1 MNPETETLAI
11 PEAGPAVKPRTPSL
25 GVGVTAGLQLA
36 EMRAAKARTGQKV
49 ATAVLDALQE
59 AAEEPRSGPAAI
71 ETIQTAYNYY
81 LIETGAER

>member
-36 EMRAAKARTGQKV
+36 EMRHMKARQGQKV
-49 ATAVLDALQE
+49 ATAILDAMEQNLGE
-59 AAEEPRSGPAAI
+59 GPQALVVVSI
-71 ETIQTAYNYY
+71 IQDAY
-81 LIETGAER
+81 LILIEGE

>member
-36 EMRAAKARTGQKV
+36 EMRHMKARQGQKV
-49 ATAVLDALQE
+49 ATAILDAMEQNLGE
-59 AAEEPRSGPAAI
+59 GPQALAVVSI
-71 ETIQTAYNYY
+71 IQDAY
-81 LIETGAER
+81 LIMIEGE